1 MNRFWLA
8 AGAALLVAVPALAH
22 HSFAM
27 FDQRKI
33 MTLDG
38 TVTEFQWTNPHAFIE
53 MDVVTGGATQHWS
66 IELNSPNNLKRQGW
80 SSTSLKTGDEVTLVT
95 YPLRDQSAHKG
106 GLFIEV
112 TKADG
117 TVLKEAAFA
126 GARGPVNV
134 PTLPPAPAR

>member
-66 IELNSPNNLKRQGW
+66 IELNSPMLFGPSQG
-80 SSTSLKTGDEVTLVT
+80 SLKL
-95 YPLRDQSAHKG
+95 YWPYRSLWPK
-106 GLFIEV
+106 
-112 TKADG
+112 
-117 TVLKEAAFA
+117 
-126 GARGPVNV
+126 
-134 PTLPPAPAR
+134 